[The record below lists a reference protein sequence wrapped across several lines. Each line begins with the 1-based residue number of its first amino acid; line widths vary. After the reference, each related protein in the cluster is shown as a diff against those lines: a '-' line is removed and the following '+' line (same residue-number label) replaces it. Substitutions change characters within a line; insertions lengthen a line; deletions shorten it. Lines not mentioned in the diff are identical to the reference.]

1 MAVNPNEKATISNY
15 SKYNEYS
22 LSVDSFNRPLVFNDK
37 DAVATLLVELIML
50 EPGTYPTRPYMGVGI
65 VSKYRFSSMDELI
78 LLQKDIE
85 DQIEAYLPEF
95 VSTSVEISESDTE
108 DKTINIAITIDE
120 VVYTMVFDK
129 YYKTLSLL

>member
-1 MAVNPNEKATISNY
+1 LAVNPNEKATISNY